1 MQQDSGAPPPGA
13 QTTTGLAPNVAGA
26 LCYVLWGITG
36 LIFALIEKNDQFVR
50 FHAWQSILL
59 TVAWIVLQVAWMILN
74 VILGVVPVLGFLLAL
89 LGILVWLVLGL
100 GAFVLWIVLIVRTYQ
115 GQRLKLP
122 IIGEYAERY
131 AVAAP
136 F

>member
-1 MQQDSGAPPPGA
+1 MQKDSGTPTPGT
-13 QTTTGLAPNVAGA
+13 QTTTGLAPNVAAA
-26 LCYVLWGITG
+26 LSYLLWGVTG
-36 LIFALIEKNDQFVR
+36 LIFALIERNNQFVR

-59 TVAWIVLQVAWMILN
+59 TVAWIALQVAWTILN
-74 VILGVVPVLGFLLAL
+74 LILGTVPVLGFLLAL

-100 GAFVLWIVLIVRTYQ
+100 GAFVLWIVLMVRAYQ

-122 IIGEYAERY
+122 LIGEYAERY